1 MNKKILL
8 LCVALV
14 LCLLLGGCTR
24 TYDDWAGIYCDDIG
38 GETVTSGVA
47 ENGRAVFYVP
57 EEWICSRIDDFIFFA
72 SYEINSLDE
81 VQIPGGQ
88 LYLAGWIAPYTEG
101 VPQRSIEEI
110 FDNVTV
116 PADSAMFSAGLN
128 NGAVY
133 GREVYNIGTE
143 GQPKYYLTLRPNEF
157 TEIKLIDWQ
166 DRCGK
171 ELIKKI
177 ANSLTADSQ

>member
-1 MNKKILL
+1 MNKKRLL
-8 LCVALV
+8 LCILLAV
-14 LCLLLGGCTR
+14 CLLFGGCTR

-38 GETVTSGVA
+38 GERVTSGVA
-47 ENGRAVFYVP
+47 EVGRAVFYVP
-57 EEWICSRIDDFIFFA
+57 EEWICSRVDDFIFFA
-72 SYEINSLDE
+72 SYEIDSLDD
-81 VQIPGGQ
+81 VQIPGGE
-88 LYLAGWIAPYTEG
+88 LYLVGWTAAYTAAGAPH
-101 VPQRSIEEI
+101 SIEEI

-133 GREVYNIGTE
+133 GREVYNIGVE

-166 DRCGK
+166 DLCGK

-177 ANSLTADSQ
+177 ANSLTEDTL